1 MCYKDTHFVLHLHEH
16 ELCYKIIGGRTT
28 GAQGARAPLKF
39 SASGII
45 FREADIKLLADSD
58 ERPPLALDE
67 PSGS

>member
-1 MCYKDTHFVLHLHEH
+1 MSLCTHVAWANFSAEGF
-16 ELCYKIIGGRTT
+16 IGGGTT

-67 PSGS
+67 PSSS